1 MPNQHGTD
9 AIAGTDTG
17 EQAII
22 INAPLEAVEAG
33 WVKWCAS
40 GHAKLRNDYA
50 IRFEPASEAQG
61 TEVHLSGGGSAS
73 AVREELSRFKH
84 QLELKTEKRQG

>member
-1 MPNQHGTD
+1 MDTD
-9 AIAGTDTG
+9 
-17 EQAII
+17 EQTIT

-33 WVKWCAS
+33 WVNWCAS

-50 IRFEPASEAQG
+50 IRFEPASDAQG

-73 AVREELSRFKH
+73 AVREELSQFK
-84 QLELKTEKRQG
+84 QKLELKN

>member
-1 MPNQHGTD
+1 MDTD
-9 AIAGTDTG
+9 
-17 EQAII
+17 EQTIT

-33 WVKWCAS
+33 WVHWCAS

-73 AVREELSRFKH
+73 AVREELSQFKH
-84 QLELKTEKRQG
+84 ALETRR